1 MINNLER
8 TIEKS
13 GFKNGEIAKL
23 LGKSP
28 AWFSQVKAGK
38 IIPTL
43 EDAFRMAFLL
53 DIKVDDLFKLNF
65 EELSIL
71 EKRIAPPNPENAH
84 TRP

>member
-53 DIKVDDLFKLNF
+53 DIKVDDHFRFPSFNN
-65 EELSIL
+65 SIL
-71 EKRIAPPNPENAH
+71 LFTSAI
-84 TRP
+84 